1 MPFAAL
7 ILFLAALSRQHS
19 PDMHKN
25 LREMPQSAVS

>member
-19 PDMHKN
+19 PDLQKN
-25 LREMPQSAVS
+25 LREMPH